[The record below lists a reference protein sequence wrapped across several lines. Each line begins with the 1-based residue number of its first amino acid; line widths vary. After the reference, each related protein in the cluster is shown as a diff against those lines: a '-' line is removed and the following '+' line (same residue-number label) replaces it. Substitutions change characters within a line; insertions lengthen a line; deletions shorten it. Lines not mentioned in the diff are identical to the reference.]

1 MRKLKLTEL
10 KRLSLEEYKQKK
22 KRPLILVMDN
32 IRSGLNIGSAFR
44 VADCFALEGLVLCG
58 ICQTPPHREIM
69 RSAIGAENSV
79 EWTYKENIA
88 EALSE
93 LKSAGYKLVG
103 IEQTTNSVLLD
114 DFEWAGEQPIALV
127 LGNEVRGV
135 SDDALPLLDACIEV
149 PQAGTKHSL
158 NVSVCT
164 GIVVYDLVRRLF

>member
-10 KRLSLEEYKQKK
+10 KRLSVEEYKEKK
-22 KRPLILVMDN
+22 KSPLILVMDN

-44 VADCFALEGLVLCG
+44 IADCFALEGLVLCG

-79 EWTYKENIA
+79 DWTYKESIA

-93 LKSAGYKLVG
+93 LKSSGYKIVG
-103 IEQTTNSVLLD
+103 VEQTTDSVLLN
-114 DFEWAGEQPIALV
+114 DFEWQAESAIALV
-127 LGNEVRGV
+127 LGYEVRGI
-135 SDDALPLLDACIEV
+135 SEEALPLLDACIEV

-164 GIVVYDLVRRLF
+164 GIVVYDLVRRLA